1 MDQESVK
8 NVVEDFRKKT
18 KEDFHLVNDC
28 TASDFEEI
36 VYNYISS
43 YIEEYAPGTEIIEV
57 VLTGSRARG
66 IENPN
71 SDMDFVFAY
80 EGEMKEDEMFNL
92 LNRGNFS
99 LAGVSIDI
107 NPIRKEESGTLD
119 EYLLKAEEYL
129 FDKLFDKIS
138 KRALYRSEVISKF
151 SNKTYEEFHCINGLG
166 AVDLEQA
173 VHEYVNGVVAKEKLD
188 ISIRKVLLSGSR
200 ARGIENSESNLNFV
214 LEFHGNVKEIDLYNL
229 INLNGLRINNIDIPI
244 EIEAIRSE
252 ETGPLETYLENTER
266 YLSTKKKEYEEG
278 LYKRWQDAAVSYGY
292 PFTID
297 ESRIIFP
304 AEYDDVF
311 SINEL
316 KILERMMINIMKNNQ
331 TKKQLRED
339 IKQKELTDKLKMIE
353 VPKVNTPKL

>member
-1 MDQESVK
+1 MEQE
-8 NVVEDFRKKT
+8 NYIGVVESFRQRT
-18 KEDFHLVNDC
+18 DEAFHTINDC
-28 TASDFEEI
+28 TAREFEEA
-36 VYNYISS
+36 VYNYVNS
-43 YIEEYAPGTEIIEV
+43 YMEEYAPGTEILDV

-66 IENPN
+66 IERPD

-92 LNRGNFS
+92 LNRGDFS

-107 NPIRKEESGTLD
+107 NPIRAEESGTLD
-119 EYLLKAEEYL
+119 DYLLKAEEYL

-151 SNKTYEEFHCINGLG
+151 SNKTYEEFHSINGLG

-173 VHEYVNGVVAKEKLD
+173 VYEYVNSVVEKEQLD
-188 ISIRKVLLSGSR
+188 VHINKVLLSGSR
-200 ARGIENSESNLNFV
+200 ARGMETSESNLNFV
-214 LEFHGNVKEIDLYNL
+214 LEYHGNVKEIDLYNL
-229 INLNGLRINNIDIPI
+229 LNSNGLRINNIDIPI

-316 KILERMMINIMKNNQ
+316 KILEKMMINIMKNNQ